1 MKSIIESIRD
11 YFLEC
16 PYLLDNVRLNIEFL
30 SENPI
35 EYGLYTEVGD
45 TTIKKYVDGD
55 KLKQFGFTFVTT
67 SYMSGDLI
75 QQLENSAFFDKL
87 KMWVEEQNKK
97 ENFPILEGKRYPLGI
112 EVVTDGYLSSA
123 NADTAQYQ
131 IQMRLKYMEVI

>member
-11 YFLEC
+11 YFLNC

-35 EYGLYTEVGD
+35 EYGLYTEVGE

-55 KLKQFGFTFVTT
+55 KIKQFNFIFVTT
-67 SYMSGDLI
+67 TNMSGDLI
-75 QQLENSAFFDKL
+75 EQLENSAFFDKL
-87 KMWVEEQNKK
+87 KSWVEEENKK
-97 ENFPILEGKRYPLGI
+97 GNYPKLEGKKYPLGI

-131 IQMRLKYMEVI
+131 IQMKLKYMEVI